1 MRMGSVWLVKDD
13 IGLKPGMLLPE
24 KKDRKKHHGSL
35 TREQQDLVESHLW
48 VAGRLAYSAVCRT
61 GNQTGSFTY
70 DDLRSV
76 GYFALCVAA
85 TRYDPSL
92 KFKFSTFAWATVS
105 GYIQHALRDHS
116 RMVRPNRRYLGLR
129 QRVRDLLSAGHSF
142 EETAEVLD
150 ITVEDVLNCEMSW
163 KEIYLSIDRQDEDH
177 NPIDIAY
184 HEEEDEIILRSKMV
198 ELIHNVPN
206 EDLDLLERY
215 YEGKVKT
222 ENEMERAQ
230 ALIEL
235 IREMLEDGDYRYDVA
250 T

>member
-1 MRMGSVWLVKDD
+1 MRVGSVWLVKDD

-24 KKDRKKHHGSL
+24 KKDRKKQHGSL
-35 TREQQDLVESHLW
+35 TKEQQILVEDHLW

-85 TRYDPSL
+85 TRYDPAL

-129 QRVRDLLSAGHSF
+129 QRVRDLLSDGVSF
-142 EETAEVLD
+142 EDTAEALG

-163 KEIYLSIDRQDEDH
+163 KEIYLSIDRQDEDN
-177 NPIDIAY
+177 NPMEIAY

-198 ELIHNVPN
+198 ELIHNVPDA
-206 EDLDLLERY
+206 DLDLLERF
-215 YEGKVKT
+215 YENKLKT
-222 ENEMERAQ
+222 EEELERAET
-230 ALIEL
+230 LVEM
-235 IREMLEDGDYRYDVA
+235 IRELLEDGDYRYNPA
-250 T
+250 A